1 MNLKQYIEKNVLI
14 SASNGKTFVG
24 IVDEYFHADETD
36 SGTESIVIQTKDGEL
51 IEFTENDIIDIKII

>member
-14 SASNGKTFVG
+14 SASNGKTFEG

-36 SGTESIVIQTKDGEL
+36 AETESIVIQTEDGKL
-51 IEFTENDIIDIKII
+51 IEFTENDIADIKII